1 VARRRDASHASSV
14 RNRAVHTPAPSTVAI
29 TSPIGE
35 RTRQRV
41 PRRIEHFQ
49 GELTTLEQRVMLHAD
64 GRIGF
69 AEIAKRLGI
78 SEQEVVAVALSLS
91 GLGAIVLTAVPP
103 PLPKRPASGTRPKVT
118 ISANEQV
125 PEVTMA
131 ELIEIAQRAEITEIT
146 APTGLTRI
154 PGIAGVAEMAEVQI
168 EVSEPEIEIEVDLD
182 LSELER
188 LIRPPTRR

>member
-1 VARRRDASHASSV
+1 M
-14 RNRAVHTPAPSTVAI
+14 RNRAAYTPAPSTVAI

-49 GELTTLEQRVMLHAD
+49 GELTTLEQRVLLHAD

-69 AEIAKRLGI
+69 AEIAHRLGI

-91 GLGAIVLTAVPP
+91 GIGALVLTAVPP
-103 PLPKRPASGTRPKVT
+103 PLPKRAASGTRPKVVMP
-118 ISANEQV
+118 ANTQEL
-125 PEVTMA
+125 EVTMA
-131 ELIEIAQRAEITEIT
+131 ELIEIAQRAEATEAT
-146 APTGLTRI
+146 EAT
-154 PGIAGVAEMAEVQI
+154 
-168 EVSEPEIEIEVDLD
+168 EIEIDLD

-188 LIRPPTRR
+188 LIRLPTPR